1 MRTKHEVLRRPL
13 WAHMLLCLSPLL
25 ALGLHQLPSLQVAL
39 PLPTPVKASR
49 PSLQLSP
56 PDSLGLT
63 YLTSICC
70 WGQGGESGKD
80 TKSIFKCAPG
90 YTLLLCYGSP
100 AQHGISLSLQ
110 ACGRATSTSLFSPN
124 SAEPTALNGVCL
136 EEGTQPSSFLGVK
149 KVLLH
154 RTTKTNCSPAIEG
167 VCFTTCVIRG
177 HFGFTGSQ

>member
-70 WGQGGESGKD
+70 WGQGGRVGK
-80 TKSIFKCAPG
+80 TQKVSSSVPQV
-90 YTLLLCYGSP
+90 T
-100 AQHGISLSLQ
+100 H
-110 ACGRATSTSLFSPN
+110 FSY
-124 SAEPTALNGVCL
+124 ATALL
-136 EEGTQPSSFLGVK
+136 PSTV
-149 KVLLH
+149 
-154 RTTKTNCSPAIEG
+154 
-167 VCFTTCVIRG
+167 
-177 HFGFTGSQ
+177 